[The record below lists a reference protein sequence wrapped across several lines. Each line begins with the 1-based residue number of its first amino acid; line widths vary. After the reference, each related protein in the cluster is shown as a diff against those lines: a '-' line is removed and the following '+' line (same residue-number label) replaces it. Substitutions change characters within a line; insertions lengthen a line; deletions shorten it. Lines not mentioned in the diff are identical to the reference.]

1 MQGIIF
7 AHLVMSTFLK
17 AVFGL
22 SPISIDLQPGF
33 TRLF

>member
-1 MQGIIF
+1 MYHYVN
-7 AHLVMSTFLK
+7 AMSTFLK

-33 TRLF
+33 TGLF

>member
-1 MQGIIF
+1 MQWIIF
-7 AHLVMSTFLK
+7 THLVMSTFLK

-33 TRLF
+33 TGLF